1 MRDGFINAFNIYDT
15 IASHLKKFSGIKTS
29 TAKTKKQEAKSDP
42 DAESSKKTVESVK
55 IKGAMPKG
63 WK

>member
-1 MRDGFINAFNIYDT
+1 MFKIYDT
-15 IASHLKKFSGIKTS
+15 IARHLKKFSGIKTS